1 MASNKENKENVGDK
15 NLDFDKLTV
24 VQLKDYLRNRG
35 EYVSGNK
42 EELLKRAKGVQLLK
56 KKPLS
61 EIQLEDQIND
71 EQRRCERLVTPLGEK
86 LPDPMTL
93 KKGWTADVKSIPHFQ
108 YSELYNY
115 MVLSKKRSID
125 LESNKANR
133 QTVKSKVFLN
143 DRHLYDVYVNSLCD
157 DTSHCFV
164 RAKCI
169 KSLPGDKVPD
179 YVVWVCLSKITGR
192 VHSAG
197 CGCDAGYVIF

>member
-1 MASNKENKENVGDK
+1 MATNNENKENVGDK

-71 EQRRCERLVTPLGEK
+71 EQRRCERLVTPLGER

-93 KKGWTADVKSIPHFQ
+93 KKGWTADIKSIPHFQ

-125 LESNKANR
+125 LESNKAN
-133 QTVKSKVFLN
+133 TAT
-143 DRHLYDVYVNSLCD
+143 DRL
-157 DTSHCFV
+157 
-164 RAKCI
+164 
-169 KSLPGDKVPD
+169 
-179 YVVWVCLSKITGR
+179 
-192 VHSAG
+192 
-197 CGCDAGYVIF
+197 